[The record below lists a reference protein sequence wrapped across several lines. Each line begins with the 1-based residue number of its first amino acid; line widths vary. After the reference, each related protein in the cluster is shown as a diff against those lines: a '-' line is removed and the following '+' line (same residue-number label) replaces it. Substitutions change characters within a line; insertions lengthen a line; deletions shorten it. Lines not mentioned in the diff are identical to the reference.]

1 MNEANVGLG
10 ENEDITAKVHV
21 ALWPKNDME
30 AFESIL
36 NQHPEVIDSK
46 FGKTKDTLMI
56 RQGNFYLFYS
66 LVLNLL
72 TFHWLEILDSI
83 KSKLLNILLQKTYQN
98 VIVLFMPEVESLK
111 NLVYDLHYIF
121 HWQQQQKI

>member
-10 ENEDITAKVHV
+10 ENEDVTAKVHV

-56 RQGNFYLFYS
+56 R
-66 LVLNLL
+66 
-72 TFHWLEILDSI
+72 
-83 KSKLLNILLQKTYQN
+83 
-98 VIVLFMPEVESLK
+98 
-111 NLVYDLHYIF
+111 
-121 HWQQQQKI
+121 